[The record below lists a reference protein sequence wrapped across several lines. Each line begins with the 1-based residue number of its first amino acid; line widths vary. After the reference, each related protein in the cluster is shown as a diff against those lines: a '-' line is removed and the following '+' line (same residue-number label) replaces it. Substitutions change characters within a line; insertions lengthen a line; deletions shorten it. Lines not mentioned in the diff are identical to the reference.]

1 MAQVDSRTTVVERD
15 CYDTLDPSWDPA
27 NGTFDECRNGD
38 SSFDWRELPE
48 TRVDAWKKMG
58 QGFASLNL
66 GAMFNVGQL
75 GGIVVNLNTMY
86 MFPAAG
92 IVFEPSLG
100 GVLGF

>member
-1 MAQVDSRTTVVERD
+1 
-15 CYDTLDPSWDPA
+15 
-27 NGTFDECRNGD
+27 
-38 SSFDWRELPE
+38 
-48 TRVDAWKKMG
+48 MG